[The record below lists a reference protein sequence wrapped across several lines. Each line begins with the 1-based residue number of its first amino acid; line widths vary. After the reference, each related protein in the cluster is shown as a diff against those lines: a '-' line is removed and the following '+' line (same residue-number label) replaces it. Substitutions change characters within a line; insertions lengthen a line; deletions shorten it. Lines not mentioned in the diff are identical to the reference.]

1 MALSFEEFRRLMP
14 VTERLVYLNH
24 AGTGPLPAPTVKALE
39 EFCRRQ
45 SETGEV
51 PYAEAE
57 EVVEEARRRVAALL
71 HLTPAHI
78 AFTKNTSAGVQT
90 AIGSL
95 EWQPGDNVVLMK
107 DDFPTVTYPFLLM
120 LPDIEKRWVTSED
133 LVIDPQALLRL
144 VDGRTRCVAVSW
156 VHFLT
161 GRRFDVRA
169 ICRFC
174 RERGVFTVIDAI
186 QGIGVLDFDW
196 SEIGADIVCSH
207 AAKWLL
213 SPQGSGFM
221 AVRPESLA
229 RMKPYGLGWLS
240 AEWKE
245 FNEIFSMKPL
255 KPDASRF
262 EESTKSYLSIYGL
275 NESLRLF
282 LDAGMGAIEARI
294 RKLGVRLRAG
304 LEARG
309 FEVVTPPEK
318 ERSAGMVTAHKPG
331 MCTGSIHAW
340 LRAGNMVCALREN
353 LLRIAPHYYNTED
366 EIDRFVERAAA
377 PEAARAKPSEC
388 KT

>member
-14 VTERLVYLNH
+14 VTERFVYFNH
-24 AGTGPLPAPTVKALE
+24 AGTGPLPSSTVKVLA

-57 EVVEEARRRVAALL
+57 EVVEQARRSVAELL
-71 HLTPAHI
+71 HLPPSHI

-95 EWQPGDNVVLMK
+95 EWQAGDNVVLMK

-133 LVIDPQALLRL
+133 LVRDPGVLFRL

-161 GRRFDVRA
+161 GRRFDVQA

-196 SEIGADIVCSH
+196 SKVDSDIICSH
-207 AAKWLL
+207 GAKWLL

-245 FNEIFSMKPL
+245 FNDIFSMKPL

-262 EESTKSYLSIYGL
+262 EESTKGYLSIYGL
-275 NESLRLF
+275 NESVRLF
-282 LDAGMGAIEARI
+282 LEAGLPAIAPRV
-294 RKLGVRLRAG
+294 RGLASRLRAG
-304 LEARG
+304 LESKG
-309 FEVVTPPEK
+309 FEVVTPAEPG
-318 ERSAGMVTAHKPG
+318 RSAGMVTCRKPG
-331 MCTGSIHAW
+331 LCTASIHAW
-340 LRAGNMVCALREN
+340 LKSGGMVCALREN
-353 LLRIAPHYYNTED
+353 LLRVAPHYYNTE
-366 EIDRFVERAAA
+366 EEVDRFVERAAA
-377 PEAARAKPSEC
+377 PEAAKAPPSEC